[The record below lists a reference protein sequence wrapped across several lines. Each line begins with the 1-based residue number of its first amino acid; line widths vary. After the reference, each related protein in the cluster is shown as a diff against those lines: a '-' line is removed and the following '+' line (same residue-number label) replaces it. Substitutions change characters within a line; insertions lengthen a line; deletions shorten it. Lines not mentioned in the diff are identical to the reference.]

1 MNKIDS
7 YACKRHFAVAM
18 FLLMLLTGPSLLE
31 ATADVYTKMG
41 KKDLAAQDLQLAKKK
56 DSFSMFP

>member
-7 YACKRHFAVAM
+7 YACKRNFAVAM
-18 FLLMLLTGPSLLE
+18 FLLMLLTGPSLLD

-41 KKDLAAQDLQLAKKK
+41 KKDLAVQDLQLAKKK